1 MRDCGLKSSVR
12 VPGRES
18 HNESQSS
25 VLMHPLVS
33 GGRLDMH
40 ELAPVSDSSI
50 LFCRRHL
57 RVRVV
62 YQSVSARHSGR
73 VIIVSSD
80 ALLVAGGRSG
90 TSELV
95 LVSDP
100 LILLCRLHLWGEAR
114 ETER

>member
-1 MRDCGLKSSVR
+1 MCSEEPSESRQVVLRHACMRDCGLKSSVR
-12 VPGRES
+12 VSGRES

-57 RVRVV
+57 RVRVA
-62 YQSVSARHSGR
+62 YQSVRQRHSASGR

-80 ALLVAGGRSG
+80 ALLV
-90 TSELV
+90 
-95 LVSDP
+95 
-100 LILLCRLHLWGEAR
+100 
-114 ETER
+114 